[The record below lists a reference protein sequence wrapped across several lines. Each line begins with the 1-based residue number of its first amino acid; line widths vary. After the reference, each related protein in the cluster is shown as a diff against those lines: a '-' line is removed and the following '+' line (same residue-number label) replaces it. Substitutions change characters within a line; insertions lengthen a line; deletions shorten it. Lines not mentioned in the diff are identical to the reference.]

1 MNGFFSQTKH
11 SHADHSVYIFALCM
25 FLSCI
30 MDIFV
35 SNWRMSFFLCV
46 LTPRLQG
53 GEPGVRSHYWVWFFW
68 PGRVSV
74 LAERD
79 SHTHTHCDLTAC
91 DTLTFSH
98 TSILVRVCR
107 WLNAIPLTHSPE
119 TSITTDTRLNLSLT
133 LTYNDSNIS
142 ATRKCRPSNNHL

>member
-1 MNGFFSQTKH
+1 MVSFNKQNILTPITVSIFLPCACFSL
-11 SHADHSVYIFALCM
+11 ALW
-25 FLSCI
+25 I
-30 MDIFV
+30 
-35 SNWRMSFFLCV
+35 FLC
-46 LTPRLQG
+46 LIG
-53 GEPGVRSHYWVWFFW
+53 GCLFFCVCW
-68 PGRVSV
+68 RHGCREESQEWDLITGFGSSGP
-74 LAERD
+74 AECQ
-79 SHTHTHCDLTAC
+79 SWQSETHTHTHTHCDLTAC